1 MAPRGKKRSK
11 NKNTNTIRKGRS
23 RWIGRSAGR
32 WQKQMRRLPPRRTLL
47 FNVEFAGAS
56 PMLIKRHSR
65 ACLTSPDGAA
75 DPPKQKYVKKFSP
88 FAGQP
93 VKTDFNC
100 ELPLGHARNAQ
111 SREAASSTL
120 DYMTKSR
127 LSPAN
132 SIRIVFASLFLCLF
146 AALPAVAT
154 DGIY

>member
-1 MAPRGKKRSK
+1 MRVRSLLQNRLSRTLLNPIHIPYRILISRWPREAKSG
-11 NKNTNTIRKGRS
+11 IRIRIRIRLGGRS

-88 FAGQP
+88 FAGRP

-111 SREAASSTL
+111 SREAANSTL
-120 DYMTKSR
+120 IS
-127 LSPAN
+127 
-132 SIRIVFASLFLCLF
+132 
-146 AALPAVAT
+146 
-154 DGIY
+154 

>member
-1 MAPRGKKRSK
+1 MRVRSLLQNRLSRTLLNPIHIPYRILISRWPREAKRGVRIRICFGGRSK
-11 NKNTNTIRKGRS
+11 WTS
-23 RWIGRSAGR
+23 RSAGR

-93 VKTDFNC
+93 VNTDFNC
-100 ELPLGHARNAQ
+100 ELPLDHARNAQ
-111 SREAASSTL
+111 SREAANSTL
-120 DYMTKSR
+120 IS
-127 LSPAN
+127 
-132 SIRIVFASLFLCLF
+132 
-146 AALPAVAT
+146 
-154 DGIY
+154 